1 MSIITLNANVPTN
14 EIIEELFKSS
24 FDQRFVIVNVC
35 EIIEE
40 LSAFILVGYSLH
52 HMFLYL
58 FGRGEEKRGKF
69 VTDHS
74 G

>member
-24 FDQRFVIVNVC
+24 FDQRFVIVNVW

-40 LSAFILVGYSLH
+40 LSAFILVGYSLRH
-52 HMFLYL
+52 TFLYL

-69 VTDHS
+69 LPDH
-74 G
+74 